1 MILIQIGI
9 EVDKNAIIEYL
20 NRKQAKF
27 CILPRLTLSQKN
39 ALSFTKVQNKFDIH
53 IRIPAINAKHTVF
66 SYPQIRNL

>member
-27 CILPRLTLSQKN
+27 CILPRLALNQKN
-39 ALSFTKVQNKFDIH
+39 AFLQCKDSD
-53 IRIPAINAKHTVF
+53 
-66 SYPQIRNL
+66 

>member
-20 NRKQAKF
+20 NRKRAKF

-53 IRIPAINAKHTVF
+53 ICNTSVNFYRKIK
-66 SYPQIRNL
+66 S